1 MSTSAQLELTAAQ
14 RNEMRASLEA
24 AGRQADEQIVT
35 LTANVD
41 AIVEAAE
48 LVGTDDEHD
57 PEGTTIAFERA
68 QATALLNQARAD
80 RHAVDAALRR
90 LDEGTF
96 GTCETCGQSIGK
108 PRLEAIP
115 AASKCINC
123 A

>member
-14 RNEMRASLEA
+14 RNEMRVSLEA
-24 AGRQADEQIVT
+24 AGRQADEQIVA

-96 GTCETCGQSIGK
+96 GTCEACGQSIGK

>member
-14 RNEMRASLEA
+14 RNEMRVSLEA

>member
-14 RNEMRASLEA
+14 RNEMRVSLEA
-24 AGRQADEQIVT
+24 AGRQADEQIVA

>member
-14 RNEMRASLEA
+14 RNEMRVSLEA

-96 GTCETCGQSIGK
+96 GTCEACGQSIGK